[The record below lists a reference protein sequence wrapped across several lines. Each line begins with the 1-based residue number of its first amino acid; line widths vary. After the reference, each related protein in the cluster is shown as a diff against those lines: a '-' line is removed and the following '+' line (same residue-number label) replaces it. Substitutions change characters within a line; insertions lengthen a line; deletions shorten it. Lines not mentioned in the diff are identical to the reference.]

1 MKKVLSALL
10 VVVMIGALLAAC
22 GGTGSGATA
31 STPAASTPAASTPA
45 AGTPAPSE
53 APAATGGFK
62 VASHNAVVEGN
73 PYRTVYEDQMA
84 EAANAAK
91 AAGLI
96 SEYNSFVANNDPALE
111 TQQLEQSI
119 NDGYDIILVNPIAA
133 SGLDAVIDKAT
144 DAGITYVNADCIY
157 DSDKILNV
165 VVDQDAYAKLNSDF
179 VIKTLGAGSKVVQF
193 KGIEGNSAT
202 EIRSKRWTEDLA
214 AADIEIVKAVAHNWS
229 DPEAKQLMSE
239 ILASGLEFDGII
251 NEESAQGIMDAIE
264 EAGAPYPGCITSSE
278 EIAWIRR
285 IAKINENELVCPFI
299 VTENPP
305 GIGATALA
313 VAINVRLGNELDES
327 KMHSPTEIYYAP
339 QWIMTYDNMAEK
351 LDEVKD
357 MPDSMSIS
365 SYLSVDQAKAA
376 YFK

>member
-22 GGTGSGATA
+22 GGTGSDATA
-31 STPAASTPAASTPA
+31 STPAASTPAAS
-45 AGTPAPSE
+45 TPAPSE

-144 DAGITYVNADCIY
+144 DA
-157 DSDKILNV
+157 
-165 VVDQDAYAKLNSDF
+165 
-179 VIKTLGAGSKVVQF
+179 
-193 KGIEGNSAT
+193 
-202 EIRSKRWTEDLA
+202 EIGR
-214 AADIEIVKAVAHNWS
+214 AH
-229 DPEAKQLMSE
+229 
-239 ILASGLEFDGII
+239 
-251 NEESAQGIMDAIE
+251 
-264 EAGAPYPGCITSSE
+264 
-278 EIAWIRR
+278 
-285 IAKINENELVCPFI
+285 V
-299 VTENPP
+299 
-305 GIGATALA
+305 
-313 VAINVRLGNELDES
+313 
-327 KMHSPTEIYYAP
+327 
-339 QWIMTYDNMAEK
+339 
-351 LDEVKD
+351 
-357 MPDSMSIS
+357 
-365 SYLSVDQAKAA
+365 
-376 YFK
+376 